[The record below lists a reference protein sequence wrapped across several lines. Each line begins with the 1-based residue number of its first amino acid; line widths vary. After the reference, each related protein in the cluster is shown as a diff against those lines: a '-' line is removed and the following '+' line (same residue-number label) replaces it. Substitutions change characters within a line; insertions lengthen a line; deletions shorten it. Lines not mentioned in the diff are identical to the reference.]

1 MDGVVQGGEWRA
13 AVAAN
18 IAMYIAVASCME
30 CPSTLDKVMC
40 TPTGL
45 RRVCKKNKLQLDL
58 KVRTECLE
66 RCYKTCRR
74 TSKMKDALTMKADPL
89 LV

>member
-45 RRVCKKNKLQLDL
+45 RRVRKKKQ
-58 KVRTECLE
+58 TA
-66 RCYKTCRR
+66 T
-74 TSKMKDALTMKADPL
+74 
-89 LV
+89 